1 MTKIF
6 RTFSIFLLVFAVL
19 GGSAIGAT
27 TEGRTDLLPLG
38 AAAPAFSLPDVTT
51 GKKVS
56 LDDFAGRKVLVVL
69 FICRHC
75 PFVQHVKGALAA
87 LGKDYAGKSIAIV
100 AISANDPDAY
110 AEDAP
115 ESLAE
120 MAKEEGFN
128 FPFLFDESQS
138 TAKAYTAV
146 ATPDTFIFDQ
156 DRKLVYRGQLDS
168 TRPGGPSSTAEDAR
182 AAIDNLLAGK
192 PVSPIQK
199 PAVGCSIKWKK

>member
-1 MTKIF
+1 MIKIF
-6 RTFSIFLLVFAVL
+6 KVFSVFLLVSAVL
-19 GGSAIGAT
+19 GGSAIAAT

-38 AAAPAFSLPDVTT
+38 APAPAFSLPDVTT
-51 GKKVS
+51 GKEVS
-56 LDDFAGRKVLVVL
+56 LGDFAGKKVLVAL

-75 PFVQHVKGALAA
+75 PFVQHVKGALAT
-87 LGKDYAGKSIAIV
+87 LGKDYSGKSVAIV
-100 AISANDPDAY
+100 AISANDPNAY
-110 AEDAP
+110 PEDAP

-138 TAKAYTAV
+138 AAKAYTAV

-168 TRPGGPSSTAEDAR
+168 TRPDGPPATAEDAR
-182 AAIDNLLAGK
+182 EVIDNLLTSK
-192 PVSPIQK
+192 PISPIQK